1 MGRREKPLDPAAGAA
16 PRLAYELRK
25 LRGEAG
31 GEAGGPTYRT
41 MAERVGLSAPTLSAA
56 ASGERVPTLPVL
68 LAYVRACG
76 GDEADW
82 GRRWREATAD
92 AAEEAEQ
99 TEQAERAEGEEDV
112 AASPYKGLARFE
124 PDDRDNF
131 FGRAELVAELA
142 AAIARHRIV
151 ALVGGSGS
159 GKSSLLRAGLVPA
172 LRNEEDPRRRPAV
185 VRVITPSDRPDP
197 SLLASDAAHEGDT
210 IVLIDQFEELFTLC
224 HDHCARARFVDALLA
239 ARAPESRLRVVIAV
253 RADFYGRCAEH
264 GPLADALRSA
274 TLLIG
279 PMTSAQ
285 LRGAIVGPAQRD
297 RLIVERALTARIVA
311 DVERQPGGLPLMA
324 HALLE
329 VWRRRRGKTL
339 TEQAY
344 DAIGGVRGAIAHTAE
359 VVYAGFTDEQAAAAR
374 RLLLRMVAPGDGT
387 QDTRRPVER
396 SELPPALA
404 DSAVLEE
411 LVRARLLTVD
421 GTAVDLAHEAL
432 LTAWPRLR
440 GWIEAD
446 RERLRLHRALTEAA
460 RAWEALD
467 RDPGALFRGVRLSAA
482 REAFGDRDRFGD
494 PGKGEHGRA
503 AGELT
508 ALEGDFHLASLAAHE
523 QALRTRMRGA
533 RRRRV
538 LISALALLIC
548 LAAVAGTAAWQQS
561 RVNDRRRDEAEARR
575 IAGVATALRASDPR
589 LAMRLSV
596 ASWQIADVPETR
608 EAVRDAAAQREQSSV
623 TPRDGT
629 GDMQSQGRL
638 SSDGR
643 ILTKVGRDRVYQ
655 WEARTGRSLGAV
667 KIPGDA
673 FASVLAVSGDAGR
686 VAYLDSR
693 GAVVVRDLRD
703 GQRSRRL
710 GVLHG
715 HYPEA
720 EFGPGGRLLITED
733 EDKEGTGAI
742 VQVWDVEKGRVVL
755 TVGARQG
762 DGPTA
767 QLSPDGK
774 LLAACAYE
782 GARLSVWDIR
792 SKRRLPAPWP
802 READRELCGKGARF
816 QILPDSRAIAVAVE
830 GGVRTWDMRDGRER
844 PVIETGGKDTPEVSF
859 STDGAYAVTLRAGI
873 ALWRTARPDHP
884 LTTYTPEA
892 SDAIEPRI
900 NPADGVLRFV
910 VGATNTVKTLD
921 VRAVLETPGSDR
933 PEQPYQ
939 QAEFSPDGHT
949 VVTTQRHGRD
959 WEFQLHERGGRTILL
974 PGRARGDTAPQVA
987 FSPDG
992 RTVAYG
998 AFEVRLWNVDHR
1010 RETARIK
1017 VPVMIQS
1024 IAVGADGASLLFATS
1039 RPIGGQNDAPSV
1051 VEVWRVTE
1059 RTRHLLLRKRTETF
1073 SAFLTPDAAALL
1085 TSNGDRY
1092 DLDTGHRS
1100 TSLSGEDRIQSA
1112 RFSRDGHHLAVSTL
1126 EGRVTLWD
1134 RLGQHRIA
1142 ILATPDHDGRHE
1154 PPAVAF
1160 SADGASVAVVAAGT
1174 QDDSVRVWETSSPG
1188 TPGTLIQTGE
1198 GRIVGL
1204 GFSGDGNTLRVA
1216 TPNGVHREVGVL
1228 DPQRAARLVC
1238 ARAGGGL
1245 GAAQWSAYLPK
1256 TPYRE
1261 TC

>member
-1 MGRREKPLDPAAGAA
+1 
-16 PRLAYELRK
+16 
-25 LRGEAG
+25 
-31 GEAGGPTYRT
+31 
-41 MAERVGLSAPTLSAA
+41 MAERVGFSAPTLSAA
-56 ASGERVPTLPVL
+56 ASGDRVPTLPVL
-68 LAYVRACG
+68 LAYVRACD

-99 TEQAERAEGEEDV
+99 AEGEEDV

-124 PDDRDNF
+124 PDDRDNY
-131 FGRAELVAELA
+131 FGRGELVAELA

-172 LRNEEDPRRRPAV
+172 LRNAEDPLRRPAV

-197 SLLASDAAHEGDT
+197 SLLAPDAAQEGDT

-224 HDHCARARFVDALLA
+224 HDHSARARFVDALLA

-264 GPLADALRSA
+264 GLLADALRSA
-274 TLLIG
+274 TLLVG

-285 LRGAIVGPAQRD
+285 LREAVIGPAQRA

-311 DVERQPGGLPLMA
+311 DIESRPGGLPLMA

-359 VVYAGFTDEQAAAAR
+359 AVYAGLTDEQAAVAR

-396 SELPPALA
+396 SELPPQLA
-404 DSAVLEE
+404 ESAVLEK

-421 GTAVDLAHEAL
+421 GATVDLAHEAL

-460 RAWEALD
+460 RTWEALD

-482 REAFGDRDRFGD
+482 REAFGDRD
-494 PGKGEHGRA
+494 KAEHERA
-503 AGELT
+503 TGELT
-508 ALEGDFHLASLAAHE
+508 ALECDFHLASLAAHE
-523 QALRTRMRGA
+523 QSLRTRARGA
-533 RRRRV
+533 RRRRA
-538 LISALALLIC
+538 LTSALALLIC

-561 RVNDRRRDEAEARR
+561 RVSDRRRDEAEARR
-575 IAGVATALRASDPR
+575 IVGVATALRASDPR
-589 LAMRLSV
+589 LAMQLSV
-596 ASWQIADVPETR
+596 ASWRIADVPETR
-608 EAVRDAAAQREQSSV
+608 EAVRDAAAQREQSSF

-643 ILTKVGRDRVYQ
+643 ILTKVGRDRVYR
-655 WEARTGRSLGAV
+655 WDARTGRSLGAI

-673 FASVLAVSGDAGR
+673 FTSVLAVSGDAGR

-693 GAVVVRDLRD
+693 GAVVVQDLHD
-703 GQRSRRL
+703 GERSQRLDELR
-710 GVLHG
+710 GDH
-715 HYPEA
+715 PEA
-720 EFGPGGRLLITED
+720 GFGPDGRLLITED
-733 EDKEGTGAI
+733 KEKNRAR
-742 VQVWDVEKGRVVL
+742 VRVWDVEKGRVVF
-755 TVGARQG
+755 TVGARGG
-762 DGPTA
+762 DGLNA

-774 LLAACAYE
+774 LLAACADQ
-782 GARLSVWDIR
+782 GARLSVWDIK

-802 READRELCGKGARF
+802 READREVCDEGARLT
-816 QILPDSRAIAVAVE
+816 ILPDNRAIAVAVE
-830 GGVRTWDMRDGRER
+830 GGVRTWDVRNGRER
-844 PVIETGGKDTPEVSF
+844 PVIKTAGQDRPEVSF
-859 STDGAYAVTLRAGI
+859 STDGAYAVTLRGGI
-873 ALWRTARPDHP
+873 ALWHTARPDQP

-900 NPADGVLRFV
+900 NAADGVLRFV
-910 VGATNTVKTLD
+910 VGGTNTVKTLD
-921 VRAVLETPGSDR
+921 VRSALETVGSGR

-939 QAEFSPDGHT
+939 HAEFSPDGHT
-949 VVTTQRHGRD
+949 AVTTQRHGQE
-959 WEFQLHERGGRTILL
+959 WEFQLHDGAGRTIIL
-974 PGRARGDTAPQVA
+974 PGRARGDTAPHVTI
-987 FSPDG
+987 SPDG

-998 AFEVRLWNVDHR
+998 ASEVRLWDVDHR

-1017 VPVMIQS
+1017 VPELIQS

-1039 RPIGGQNDAPSV
+1039 RPIGGQNDAPSL
-1051 VEVWRVTE
+1051 VEVWRVSE
-1059 RTRHLLLRKRTETF
+1059 RTRHRLLRKRTETYF
-1073 SAFLTPDAAALL
+1073 AFLTPDAAALL

-1092 DLDTGHRS
+1092 DLDTGRRF
-1100 TSLSGEDRIQSA
+1100 TSLYGEDRIQSA
-1112 RFSRDGHHLAVSTL
+1112 WFSRNGHHLAVSTL

-1142 ILATPDHDGRHE
+1142 ILAPSDHDGRHE
-1154 PPAVAF
+1154 SPAVAF
-1160 SADGASVAVVAAGT
+1160 SADGAFVAVGT
-1174 QDDSVRVWETSSPG
+1174 QDGSVRVWETSSPG

-1204 GFSGDGNTLRVA
+1204 GFTDDGNTLRVA
-1216 TPNGVHREVGVL
+1216 TPNGVHREISVL
-1228 DPQRAARLVC
+1228 DPQRAARRVC
-1238 ARAGGGL
+1238 ERAGGGL
-1245 GAAQWSAYLPK
+1245 WAAQWSAYLPK
-1256 TPYRE
+1256 VPYRE

>member
-31 GEAGGPTYRT
+31 GPTYRA
-41 MAERVGLSAPTLSAA
+41 MAERVGFSAPTLSAA

-82 GRRWREATAD
+82 GPRWREATAD
-92 AAEEAEQ
+92 AAEEAE
-99 TEQAERAEGEEDV
+99 AVEEV

-124 PDDRDNF
+124 PDDRDTY
-131 FGRAELVAELA
+131 FGRGELVAELA
-142 AAIARHRIV
+142 ASIARHRIV

-172 LRNEEDPRRRPAV
+172 LRDEEDPRRRPAV

-197 SLLASDAAHEGDT
+197 SLLAPVAAQKGDT

-224 HDHCARARFVDALLA
+224 HDNSARARFVDALLA
-239 ARAPESRLRVVIAV
+239 ARAPESRLRVVISV

-274 TLLIG
+274 TLLVG

-285 LRGAIVGPAQRD
+285 LREAVIGPAQRD
-297 RLIVERALTARIVA
+297 HLIVERALTARIVA

-359 VVYAGFTDEQAAAAR
+359 AVYARFTDEQAAVAR
-374 RLLLRMVAPGDGT
+374 RLLLRMVSPGDGT

-396 SELPPALA
+396 SELSPALA
-404 DSAVLEE
+404 ESAVLEE
-411 LVRARLLTVD
+411 LVRARLLTID
-421 GTAVDLAHEAL
+421 GATVDLAHEAL

-482 REAFGDRDRFGD
+482 REAFGDPDKAARGH
-494 PGKGEHGRA
+494 ERA
-503 AGELT
+503 TDELT
-508 ALEGDFHLASLAAHE
+508 ALEGDFHLASLTAHE

-533 RRRRV
+533 RRRRT
-538 LISALALLIC
+538 LIAALALLTC

-561 RVNDRRRDEAEARR
+561 RISDRRRDEAEARR
-575 IAGVATALRASDPR
+575 IAGVATALRVSDPH
-589 LAMRLSV
+589 LAMQLSV
-596 ASWQIADVPETR
+596 ASWRIADLPETR
-608 EAVRDAAAQREQSSV
+608 GAVRGAAAQREQSSF

-629 GDMQSQGRL
+629 GDLQSQGRL

-643 ILTKVGRDRVYQ
+643 ILTKVGRDRVNQ
-655 WEARTGRSLGAV
+655 WDARTGRSLGAV

-673 FASVLAVSGDAGR
+673 FASVLTVSGDAGQ

-693 GAVVVRDLRD
+693 GTVVVRDLRD
-703 GQRSRRL
+703 GQRAQRIGDL
-710 GVLHG
+710 QGDH
-715 HYPEA
+715 PEA
-720 EFGPGGRLLITED
+720 EFGPDGRLLITED
-733 EDKEGTGAI
+733 EDGEESRAR
-742 VQVWDVEKGRVVL
+742 VQVWDVETGRVVFM
-755 TVGARQG
+755 VGARQG
-762 DGPTA
+762 DGPIA

-782 GARLSVWDIR
+782 GARLSVWDIK
-792 SKRRLPAPWP
+792 SKRRLPAPWT
-802 READRELCGKGARF
+802 READRELCDNGARF
-816 QILPDSRAIAVAVE
+816 MFLPDSRAVAVGVE
-830 GGVRTWDMRDGRER
+830 GGVRTWDVRDGRER
-844 PVIETGGKDTPEVSF
+844 PVIKTGGKDRPEVSF
-859 STDGAYAVTLRAGI
+859 STDGVYAVTLQGGI
-873 ALWRTARPDHP
+873 ALWHTARPNHP

-910 VGATNTVKTLD
+910 VGGTNTVKTLD
-921 VRAVLETPGSDR
+921 VRAVLETPGSGR
-933 PEQPYQ
+933 QEQPYQ

-949 VVTTQRHGRD
+949 AVTTQRHGQD

-974 PGRARGDTAPQVA
+974 PGRARGDTAPHVA

-998 AFEVRLWNVDHR
+998 DSEVRLWNVDHR

-1017 VPVMIQS
+1017 APELIRT
-1024 IAVGADGASLLFATS
+1024 IAVGSDGASLLFATS

-1051 VEVWRVTE
+1051 VEVWRASE
-1059 RTRHLLLRKRTETF
+1059 QARHRVLRKQTETF
-1073 SAFLTPDAAALL
+1073 SAFLTPDATALL

-1092 DLDTGHRS
+1092 DLDTGRKF
-1100 TSLSGEDRIQSA
+1100 TGLYGEDTLQSA
-1112 RFSRDGHHLAVSTL
+1112 RFSRDGNHLAVSTL
-1126 EGRVTLWD
+1126 QGRVTFWD

-1142 ILATPDHDGRHE
+1142 ILAPSNHDGRHE
-1154 PPAVAF
+1154 SPAVAF
-1160 SADGASVAVVAAGT
+1160 SADGAFVAVGT
-1174 QDDSVRVWETSSPG
+1174 EDDSVRVWETASPG
-1188 TPGTLIQTGE
+1188 TPGTLIQIDE
-1198 GRIVGL
+1198 GRILGL
-1204 GFSGDGNTLRVA
+1204 GFTDNSDTLRVA
-1216 TPNGVHREVGVL
+1216 TSNGIHREIGVL
-1228 DPQRAARLVC
+1228 DPQRAARRVC
-1238 ARAGGGL
+1238 ERVGGGL
-1245 GAAQWSAYLPK
+1245 GTEQWDAYLPK
-1256 TPYRE
+1256 IPYRE

>member
-31 GEAGGPTYRT
+31 GPTYRA
-41 MAERVGLSAPTLSAA
+41 MAERVGFSAPTLSAA

-82 GRRWREATAD
+82 GRRWREATAA
-92 AAEEAEQ
+92 AAEEAE
-99 TEQAERAEGEEDV
+99 AVEE
-112 AASPYKGLARFE
+112 AASSPYKGLARFE
-124 PDDRDNF
+124 PDDRDTY
-131 FGRAELVAELA
+131 FGRGELVAELA
-142 AAIARHRIV
+142 VSVARHRIV

-172 LRNEEDPRRRPAV
+172 LRNHEDPRRRPAV

-197 SLLASDAAHEGDT
+197 SLLAPDAGQKGDT
-210 IVLIDQFEELFTLC
+210 VVLIDQFEELFTLC
-224 HDHCARARFVDALLA
+224 RDNFARVRFVDALVA
-239 ARAPESRLRVVIAV
+239 ARAPESRLRVVISV

-274 TLLIG
+274 TLLVG

-285 LRGAIVGPAQRD
+285 LREAVIGPAQRD
-297 RLIVERALTARIVA
+297 RLIVEKALTARIVA

-359 VVYAGFTDEQAAAAR
+359 AVYARFTDEQAAVAR
-374 RLLLRMVAPGDGT
+374 RLLLRLVSPGDGT

-396 SELPPALA
+396 SALPPALA
-404 DSAVLEE
+404 ESAVLEE
-411 LVRARLLTVD
+411 LVRARLLTID
-421 GTAVDLAHEAL
+421 GTTVDLAHEAL

-460 RAWEALD
+460 RTWEALD

-482 REAFGDRDRFGD
+482 REAFGDPD
-494 PGKGEHGRA
+494 KGEHERTT
-503 AGELT
+503 GELT
-508 ALEGDFHLASLAAHE
+508 ALESDFHLASLAAHE

-533 RRRRV
+533 RRRRA

-561 RVNDRRRDEAEARR
+561 RISDHRRDEAEARR
-575 IAGVATALRASDPR
+575 IVGVATALRASDPR
-589 LAMRLSV
+589 LAMQLSL
-596 ASWQIADVPETR
+596 ASWRIADLPETR
-608 EAVRDAAAQREQSSV
+608 EAVRGAAAQREQSSF

-655 WEARTGRSLGAV
+655 WDARSGRSLGAV

-693 GAVVVRDLRD
+693 GTVVVRNLRD
-703 GQRSRRL
+703 GQRTQRL
-710 GVLHG
+710 DDLQGG
-715 HYPEA
+715 HPEA
-720 EFGPGGRLLITED
+720 EFSPDGHLLITK
-733 EDKEGTGAI
+733 DKEENRAR
-742 VQVWDVEKGRVVL
+742 VQVWDVERGRVVF

-762 DGPTA
+762 DGPIA
-767 QLSPDGK
+767 QLSPDGR

-782 GARLSVWDIR
+782 GTRLSVWDIKA
-792 SKRRLPAPWP
+792 KRRLPAPWTG
-802 READRELCGKGARF
+802 EADRELCDNGARLKF
-816 QILPDSRAIAVAVE
+816 LPDSRAIAVAVE
-830 GGVRTWDMRDGRER
+830 GGVRTWDLRNGREL
-844 PVIETGGKDTPEVSF
+844 PVIKTGGQDRPEVSF
-859 STDGAYAVTLRAGI
+859 SSDGVYAVTLHGGI
-873 ALWRTARPDHP
+873 TLWRTASPDRA
-884 LTTYTPEA
+884 LTTYIPEA
-892 SDAIEPRI
+892 SYAIEPRI

-910 VGATNTVKTLD
+910 VGGTNTVKTLD

-949 VVTTQRHGRD
+949 AVTTQRHGQD
-959 WEFQLHERGGRTILL
+959 WEFRLHERGGRTITL
-974 PGRARGDTAPQVA
+974 PGRACGDCVPHVA
-987 FSPDG
+987 FSVDG
-992 RTVAYG
+992 RAVAYG
-998 AFEVRLWNVDHR
+998 GSELRLWSVDHR

-1017 VPVMIQS
+1017 VPKLVET
-1024 IAVGADGASLLFATS
+1024 IAVGPDDISLLFATS
-1039 RPIGGQNDAPSV
+1039 RPVGGQNDDPSI
-1051 VEVWRVTE
+1051 VEVWRASVQA
-1059 RTRHLLLRKRTETF
+1059 RHRLLRKQTETF
-1073 SAFLTPDAAALL
+1073 SAFLTPDATALL

-1092 DLDTGHRS
+1092 DLDTGRKL
-1100 TSLSGEDRIQSA
+1100 TGLYGEDTLQSA
-1112 RFSRDGHHLAVSTL
+1112 WFSRHGNYLAVSTL
-1126 EGRVTLWD
+1126 EGRVTFWD
-1134 RLGQHRIA
+1134 HLGQHRIA
-1142 ILATPDHDGRHE
+1142 ILAPSSHDGRHDA
-1154 PPAVAF
+1154 PAVAF
-1160 SADGASVAVVAAGT
+1160 SADGAFVAVGT

-1188 TPGTLIQTGE
+1188 TPGTLIRIGE
-1198 GRIVGL
+1198 GRILGL
-1204 GFSGDGNTLRVA
+1204 GFTEDSETLRIA
-1216 TPNGVHREVGVL
+1216 TSNGVHREIGVL
-1228 DPQRAARLVC
+1228 DPQRAARRVC
-1238 ARAGGGL
+1238 ERVGDGL
-1245 GAAQWSAYLPK
+1245 GTEQWDAYLPK
-1256 TPYRE
+1256 IPYRE

>member
-31 GEAGGPTYRT
+31 GPTYRA
-41 MAERVGLSAPTLSAA
+41 MAERVGFSAPTLSAA

-82 GRRWREATAD
+82 GRRWRAATAD
-92 AAEEAEQ
+92 AAEEAE
-99 TEQAERAEGEEDV
+99 AVEEV

-124 PDDRDNF
+124 PDDRDTY
-131 FGRAELVAELA
+131 FGRGELVAELA

-172 LRNEEDPRRRPAV
+172 LRTEEDPRRRPAV

-197 SLLASDAAHEGDT
+197 SLLAPDAVQQGDT

-224 HDHCARARFVDALLA
+224 HDDSARARFVDALLA

-274 TLLIG
+274 TLLVG

-285 LRGAIVGPAQRD
+285 LREAIIGPAQRD
-297 RLIVERALTARIVA
+297 RLIVERALTARIIA
-311 DVERQPGGLPLMA
+311 DVERQPGSLPLMA
-324 HALLE
+324 HTLLE

-359 VVYAGFTDEQAAAAR
+359 AVYARFTDEQAAVAR
-374 RLLLRMVAPGDGT
+374 RLLLRLVSPGDGT

-396 SELPPALA
+396 SELPPALFE
-404 DSAVLEE
+404 SAVLEE
-411 LVRARLLTVD
+411 LVRARLLTID
-421 GTAVDLAHEAL
+421 GTTVDLSHEAL

-460 RAWEALD
+460 HAWEALD
-467 RDPGALFRGVRLSAA
+467 RDPGALFQGVRLSAA
-482 REAFGDRDRFGD
+482 REAFGNPD
-494 PGKGEHGRA
+494 KGEHERA
-503 AGELT
+503 NGELT

-523 QALRTRMRGA
+523 QALRTRTRGA
-533 RRRRV
+533 RRRRA
-538 LISALALLIC
+538 LISALALLTC
-548 LAAVAGTAAWQQS
+548 LVAVAGTAAWQQS
-561 RVNDRRRDEAEARR
+561 RISDSRRDEAEARR

-589 LAMRLSV
+589 LAMQLSV
-596 ASWQIADVPETR
+596 ASWRIADLPETR
-608 EAVRDAAAQREQSSV
+608 EAVRGAAAQREQASF
-623 TPRDGT
+623 TPRDGS
-629 GDMQSQGRL
+629 GDMQSPGRL

-643 ILTKVGRDRVYQ
+643 ILTKVGRDRVYR
-655 WEARTGRSLGAV
+655 WDAGTGRSLGAV

-673 FASVLAVSGDAGR
+673 FASVLAVSDDAGR

-693 GAVVVRDLRD
+693 GTVVVRNLRD
-703 GQRSRRL
+703 GQRTRRL
-710 GVLHG
+710 DDLQGG
-715 HYPEA
+715 HPEA
-720 EFGPGGRLLITED
+720 EFGPDGRLLITED
-733 EDKEGTGAI
+733 KDNDKGENGAR
-742 VQVWDVEKGRVVL
+742 VQVWDVETGRVVFA
-755 TVGARQG
+755 VGARQG

-767 QLSPDGK
+767 QLSPDGE
-774 LLAACAYE
+774 LLAACAY
-782 GARLSVWDIR
+782 GGSRLSVWDIK
-792 SKRRLPAPWP
+792 SKRRLPTPWT
-802 READRELCGKGARF
+802 READRELCDAGARF
-816 QILPDSRAIAVAVE
+816 MFLPDSRAIAVSVE
-830 GGVRTWDMRDGRER
+830 GGVRTWDVRDGRER
-844 PVIETGGKDTPEVSF
+844 PVIKTGGGDRPEVSF
-859 STDGAYAVTLRAGI
+859 STDGVYAVTLQGSI
-873 ALWRTARPDHP
+873 ALWHTARPNHP

-900 NPADGVLRFV
+900 IPADGVLRFV
-910 VGATNTVKTLD
+910 ISGTNTVKTLD
-921 VRAVLETPGSDR
+921 VRTLLKTPRSDR

-949 VVTTQRHGRD
+949 AVTTQRYGQD
-959 WEFQLHERGGRTILL
+959 WEFQLHEPGGRTILL
-974 PGRARGDTAPQVA
+974 PGRTSGDTAPHVA

-998 AFEVRLWNVDHR
+998 DSEVRLWNVDRR
-1010 RETARIK
+1010 RETVRIK
-1017 VPVMIQS
+1017 VPELIQT
-1024 IAVGADGASLLFATS
+1024 IAVGADGTSLLFATS

-1051 VEVWRVTE
+1051 VEVWRASAQA
-1059 RTRHLLLRKRTETF
+1059 RHRLLRKQTETF
-1073 SAFLTPDAAALL
+1073 SAFLTPDATALL

-1092 DLDTGHRS
+1092 DLNTGR
-1100 TSLSGEDRIQSA
+1100 TFTGLYGEDTLQSA
-1112 RFSRDGHHLAVSTL
+1112 WFSPDGSHLAVSTL

-1134 RLGQHRIA
+1134 SHGQHRIA
-1142 ILATPDHDGRHE
+1142 ILAPSTHEGRHE
-1154 PPAVAF
+1154 SPAVTF
-1160 SADGASVAVVAAGT
+1160 SADGAFVAVGT

-1188 TPGTLIQTGE
+1188 TSGTLLQIGE
-1198 GRIVGL
+1198 GRILGL
-1204 GFSGDGNTLRVA
+1204 GFTDNSDTLRIA
-1216 TPNGVHREVGVL
+1216 TSNGVHREIGVL
-1228 DPQRAARLVC
+1228 DPQRAARRVC
-1238 ARAGGGL
+1238 ERVGGGL
-1245 GAAQWSAYLPK
+1245 GTEQWDVYLPK
-1256 TPYRE
+1256 IAYRE

>member
-25 LRGEAG
+25 LRE
-31 GEAGGPTYRT
+31 EAGGPTYRA
-41 MAERVGLSAPTLSAA
+41 MAERVGFSAPTLSAA

-68 LAYVRACG
+68 LAYARACG

-92 AAEEAEQ
+92 AAEEAE
-99 TEQAERAEGEEDV
+99 AAEGEEDV

-124 PDDRDNF
+124 PDDRDNY
-131 FGRAELVAELA
+131 FGRGELVAELA

-172 LRNEEDPRRRPAV
+172 LRNEEEPRRRPAV

-197 SLLASDAAHEGDT
+197 SLLASDAAQQGDT

-224 HDHCARARFVDALLA
+224 HDHSARARFVDALLA

-274 TLLIG
+274 TLLVG

-285 LRGAIVGPAQRD
+285 LREAVIGPARRA
-297 RLIVERALTARIVA
+297 RLIVERSLTARIVA
-311 DVERQPGGLPLMA
+311 DIESRPGGLPLMA

-344 DAIGGVRGAIAHTAE
+344 DAIGGVSGAIAHTAE
-359 VVYAGFTDEQAAAAR
+359 AVYARFTDEQAAVAR

-411 LVRARLLTVD
+411 LVRARLLTID
-421 GTAVDLAHEAL
+421 GAAVDLAHEAL

-446 RERLRLHRALTEAA
+446 QERLRLHRALTEAA

-482 REAFGDRDRFGD
+482 REAFGDRDN
-494 PGKGEHGRA
+494 GENEGN

-523 QALRTRMRGA
+523 QALRTRMRGT

-538 LISALALLIC
+538 LIAALALLIC
-548 LAAVAGTAAWQQS
+548 LAAVAGTAARQQS
-561 RVNDRRRDEAEARR
+561 RVSDRRRDEAEARR
-575 IAGVATALRASDPR
+575 IVGVATALRASDPR
-589 LAMRLSV
+589 LAMQLSV
-596 ASWQIADVPETR
+596 ASWRIADVAEAR
-608 EAVRDAAAQREQSSV
+608 EAVRDAAAQREQSSF

-673 FASVLAVSGDAGR
+673 FTSVLAVSGDAGR

-693 GAVVVRDLRD
+693 GAVVVRDLRG

-710 GVLHG
+710 DVLHG
-715 HYPEA
+715 DYPEA
-720 EFGPGGRLLITED
+720 EFGPGGRLLVTED
-733 EDKEGTGAI
+733 EDKEGTGAG
-742 VQVWDVEKGRVVL
+742 VQVWNVETGRVVF

-762 DGPTA
+762 DGPVA
-767 QLSPDGK
+767 QLSPDEN
-774 LLAACAYE
+774 LLATCADE
-782 GARLSVWDIR
+782 GARLSVWDIK

-802 READRELCGKGARF
+802 READRELCDEGARF
-816 QILPDSRAIAVAVE
+816 MFLPDSRAIAVAVE
-830 GGVRTWDMRDGRER
+830 GGVRTWDVRNGRER
-844 PVIETGGKDTPEVSF
+844 PVIKTGGKDRPEVSF
-859 STDGAYAVTLRAGI
+859 SADGAYAVTLRDGI
-873 ALWRTARPDHP
+873 ALWHTARPDHP
-884 LTTYTPEA
+884 LTTYAPEA

-900 NPADGVLRFV
+900 NAVDGVLRFV

-921 VRAVLETPGSDR
+921 VRAALETVGSGR

-939 QAEFSPDGHT
+939 HAEFSPDGHT
-949 VVTTQRHGRD
+949 AVTTQRHGQD
-959 WEFQLHERGGRTILL
+959 WEFQLHERGGRTINL
-974 PGRARGDTAPQVA
+974 PGRARGDTAPHVA

-998 AFEVRLWNVDHR
+998 ASEVRLWNVDHR

-1017 VPVMIQS
+1017 VPETIQS
-1024 IAVGADGASLLFATS
+1024 IAVGADAASLLFATS

-1051 VEVWRVTE
+1051 VEVWRVSE
-1059 RTRHLLLRKRTETF
+1059 RTRHRLLRKRTETF
-1073 SAFLTPDAAALL
+1073 FAFLTPDAAALL

-1092 DLDTGHRS
+1092 DLDTGRRF
-1100 TSLSGEDRIQSA
+1100 TSLYGEDRIQSA
-1112 RFSRDGHHLAVSTL
+1112 WFSRDGHHLVVSTP

-1142 ILATPDHDGRHE
+1142 ILAPPDHDGRHAS
-1154 PPAVAF
+1154 PAVAF
-1160 SADGASVAVVAAGT
+1160 SADGEFVAVVAVGT
-1174 QDDSVRVWETSSPG
+1174 QDDSVRIWETSSPG

-1204 GFSGDGNTLRVA
+1204 GFTDDGNTLRIA
-1216 TPNGVHREVGVL
+1216 TPNGVHREAGAL
-1228 DPQRAARLVC
+1228 DPQRAARRVC
-1238 ARAGGGL
+1238 ERAGGGL
-1245 GAAQWSAYLPK
+1245 GATQWSAYLPK
-1256 TPYRE
+1256 VPYRE

>member
-16 PRLAYELRK
+16 PRLAHELRK

-31 GEAGGPTYRT
+31 GPTYRA

-56 ASGERVPTLPVL
+56 ASGERVPTLSVL

-76 GDEADW
+76 RDEADW
-82 GRRWREATAD
+82 ERRWRAAIAD
-92 AAEEAEQ
+92 AAEEAD
-99 TEQAERAEGEEDV
+99 AVEEV
-112 AASPYKGLARFE
+112 AAPPYKGLARFE
-124 PDDRDNF
+124 PDDRDTY
-131 FGRAELVAELA
+131 FGRGELVAELIA
-142 AAIARHRIV
+142 SVARHRIV

-172 LRNEEDPRRRPAV
+172 LRDEEDPRRRPAI

-197 SLLASDAAHEGDT
+197 SLLAPDAAQNGET
-210 IVLIDQFEELFTLC
+210 MILIDQFEEVFTLC
-224 HDHCARARFVDALLA
+224 HDSAARARFINALLL
-239 ARAPESRLRVVIAV
+239 ARSPESRLRAVIAV

-264 GPLADALRSA
+264 GPLADALRAA
-274 TLLIG
+274 TLLVG
-279 PMTSAQ
+279 PMTSVQ
-285 LRGAIVGPAQRD
+285 LREAIVGPARRD
-297 RLIVERALTARIVA
+297 RFIVERALTARIVA
-311 DVERQPGGLPLMA
+311 DVERQPGGLPLMS

-359 VVYAGFTDEQAAAAR
+359 AVYARFTDEQAAVA
-374 RLLLRMVAPGDGT
+374 RLLLLRLVSPGDGT

-404 DSAVLEE
+404 ESAVLEE

-421 GTAVDLAHEAL
+421 GTTVDLAHEAL

-460 RAWEALD
+460 RTWEALD

-482 REAFGDRDRFGD
+482 REAFGD
-494 PGKGEHGRA
+494 PGKGEHERTT
-503 AGELT
+503 GELT
-508 ALEGDFHLASLAAHE
+508 ALESDFHLASLAVHD
-523 QALRTRMRGA
+523 QALLTRTRGA
-533 RRRRV
+533 RRRRA

-548 LAAVAGTAAWQQS
+548 LAAVAGSAAWQQS
-561 RVNDRRRDEAEARR
+561 RISDGRRDEAEARR
-575 IAGVATALRASDPR
+575 IAGVAAALRASDPR
-589 LAMRLSV
+589 LAMQLSL
-596 ASWQIADVPETR
+596 ASWRIADLPETR
-608 EAVRDAAAQREQSSV
+608 EAVRGAAAQREQSSF

-655 WEARTGRSLGAV
+655 WDARTGRSLGAV

-673 FASVLAVSGDAGR
+673 FASVLAVSGDGR
-686 VAYLDSR
+686 KIAYFDSR
-693 GAVVVRDLRD
+693 DAVVVRDLRD
-703 GQRSRRL
+703 GRRSRRL
-710 GVLHG
+710 DELQGDH
-715 HYPEA
+715 PAA
-720 EFGPGGRLLITED
+720 EFGPDGRLLITED
-733 EDKEGTGAI
+733 KGGDKDGDKEENRAR
-742 VQVWDVEKGRVVL
+742 VRVWDVAKGRVVF

-767 QLSPDGK
+767 QLSPDER
-774 LLAACAYE
+774 LLATCAYE

-792 SKRRLPAPWP
+792 SKHRLPSPWTG
-802 READRELCGKGARF
+802 EADRELCDNGARF
-816 QILPDSRAIAVAVE
+816 KFLPDSRTIAVGVE
-830 GGVRTWDMRDGRER
+830 GGVRSWDVRDGRER
-844 PVIETGGKDTPEVSF
+844 PMIKTGGEDRPEASF
-859 STDGAYAVTLRAGI
+859 SADGAYAVTLHGGI
-873 ALWRTARPDHP
+873 TLWNTARPNRP

-900 NPADGVLRFV
+900 NAADGVLRFV
-910 VGATNTVKTLD
+910 VGGTNTVKTLD
-921 VRAVLETPGSDR
+921 VRAVLETPGSGQ

-939 QAEFSPDGHT
+939 QAEFGPDGHT
-949 VVTTQRHGRD
+949 AVTTQRNGRD
-959 WEFQLHERGGRTILL
+959 WEFQLHEGGGRTILL
-974 PGRARGDTAPQVA
+974 PGRTRGDTAPHIV

-998 AFEVRLWNVDHR
+998 ASEVRLWNIDQR
-1010 RETARIK
+1010 RESARIK
-1017 VPVMIQS
+1017 VPELTQT
-1024 IAVGADGASLLFATS
+1024 IAVAADGASLLFATS

-1051 VEVWRVTE
+1051 VEVWRASE
-1059 RTRHLLLRKRTETF
+1059 QSRRRLLRKRTETF
-1073 SAFLTPDAAALL
+1073 SAFLTPDATTLL

-1092 DLDTGHRS
+1092 DLDTGRR
-1100 TSLSGEDRIQSA
+1100 TAGLDGEDRIQSA
-1112 RFSRDGHHLAVSTL
+1112 WFSHDGNHLVASTP
-1126 EGRVTLWD
+1126 EGRVTFWD
-1134 RLGQHRIA
+1134 GLGQYRIA
-1142 ILATPDHDGRHE
+1142 VLVQSDQDGRHQA
-1154 PPAVAF
+1154 PAVAF
-1160 SADGASVAVVAAGT
+1160 SADGAFVAVGT

-1188 TPGTLIQTGE
+1188 IPGTLIQIDE
-1198 GRIVGL
+1198 GRILGL
-1204 GFSGDGNTLRVA
+1204 GFSDDGNTLRVA
-1216 TPNGVHREVGVL
+1216 TPGGVHRESGVL
-1228 DPQRAARLVC
+1228 DPRRAARLVC

-1245 GAAQWSAYLPK
+1245 GAAQWSAYLPEI
-1256 TPYRE
+1256 PYRE